1 MAEALTGILDTVAER
16 SEVNDITAVFL
27 ISDFNDTCNN
37 DSLRLLGLLSKK
49 QAQAGTFRLH
59 CFPFGDQINRETLAE
74 ISVAHNAVEEKLA
87 DFYDLRKQML
97 ASLSSYQKAIA
108 SSLNLEFD
116 LEEGVK
122 IVREMHPLNF
132 KQKRSLSMKVPVV
145 MEGEK
150 IVYMIVLKCK
160 ELEDEVPVMTVKLNY
175 QISSKSFFLNQ
186 TFKIA
191 TVWDEKFLA
200 KPN

>member
-1 MAEALTGILDTVAER
+1 MVEALTGILDTVAER

-59 CFPFGDQINRETLAE
+59 CFPFGDQINQETLAE
-74 ISVAHNAVEEKLA
+74 ISVAHNAVEENLA

-175 QISSKSFFLNQ
+175 QISSKSFSLNQ
-186 TFKIA
+186 TFQIA